1 MEEKERPL
9 MKRNNTR
16 VEATTSIVDREME
29 DVGEKRLDAAL
40 NSR

>member
-1 MEEKERPL
+1 